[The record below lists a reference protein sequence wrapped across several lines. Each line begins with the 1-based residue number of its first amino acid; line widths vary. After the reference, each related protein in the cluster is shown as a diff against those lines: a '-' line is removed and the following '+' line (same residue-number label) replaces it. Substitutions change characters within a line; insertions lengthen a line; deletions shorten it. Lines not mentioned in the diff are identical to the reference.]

1 MSLEMYAFS
10 LDRSPAFPTPSSVLR
25 YKVPKDGRLVGGA
38 AGQAFLDSNAILP
51 GSTLLQAWTDHPS
64 LHEWMERDWNRA
76 RGFFKARTMGQE
88 DRVVLKYPELSRLH
102 FDVDGQRLRRTPDY
116 YFGGPGVSD
125 ALRERDAANA
135 IQDQEFVDKAQAAVA
150 TGKHV
155 YYVARWF

>member
-10 LDRSPAFPTPSSVLR
+10 LARSPAFPTPSSVLR

-51 GSTLLQAWTDHPS
+51 GSTLIQAWTDHPS
-64 LHEWMERDWNRA
+64 LHEWMEREWNRA
-76 RGFFKARTMGQE
+76 RGFFRARTMGME
-88 DRVVLKYPELSRLH
+88 DRVVLKYPELFHL
-102 FDVDGQRLRRTPDY
+102 DGDLRSERLRRTPDY
-116 YFGGPGVSD
+116 YFGGPDVSE